1 MFTTQAIGDCE
12 REGRKAF
19 REHGVSG
26 ATKHSY
32 PDGSVQKVGFQT
44 GFSEEQSRAA
54 ESALRE
60 AHAYHALSVRDAP
73 VDRAWAEKL
82 SAMRGH

>member
-1 MFTTQAIGDCE
+1 MITTQAIGDCE

-26 ATKHSY
+26 ATKHNY
-32 PDGSVQKVGFQT
+32 PDGSVQRIGFQT
-44 GFSEEQSRAA
+44 GFSDEQFRASETALA
-54 ESALRE
+54 EAR
-60 AHAYHALSVRDAP
+60 AYHALSVRDAAL
-73 VDRAWAEKL
+73 DRAWAEKL